1 MFPLTDSTLLKG
13 ISWQFLSSALTNL
26 LRFLLVFVVLRCYTQ
41 EQFGLW
47 GSITSIA
54 AVVVTGDFGLTSVLR
69 NIASMNISRGKEGD
83 DETKRYFYSTLIF
96 FSLLALILSAILL
109 FFGQYIPFESLF
121 KTQDQILRQQGH
133 TICSIV
139 LLLFFFTTPL
149 SIGGAL
155 FFSYGENKY
164 NAIIGFASGMLS
176 FIIVSIL
183 ALSKVSI
190 VYTSISY
197 FLCPLFINIVS
208 TLFFIQQRGWWHIDN
223 SLKQSYHDM
232 IILLPIGLKYLL
244 IGFTSSFLTNILT
257 IYSGALLGLKDAA
270 VVNVAQKIF
279 NFFTSIYQSVFNPIW
294 SRLSLL
300 YFQKNLQKCSR
311 LLHQSI
317 VVTIV
322 VAILVITITTLLST
336 VLVEFIAGVGFISSQ
351 ELFCMVGICL
361 FLKIIFDNISLL
373 LVATNQVNLIVW
385 GYSFFALISVFI
397 LPRVVRY
404 WSFTIMIWCIFGMW
418 LLLSV
423 VVYTYT
429 IHKMLHTN
437 GK

>member
-1 MFPLTDSTLLKG
+1 M
-13 ISWQFLSSALTNL
+13 
-26 LRFLLVFVVLRCYTQ
+26 
-41 EQFGLW
+41 
-47 GSITSIA
+47 
-54 AVVVTGDFGLTSVLR
+54 
-69 NIASMNISRGKEGD
+69 
-83 DETKRYFYSTLIF
+83 
-96 FSLLALILSAILL
+96 
-109 FFGQYIPFESLF
+109 
-121 KTQDQILRQQGH
+121 
-133 TICSIV
+133 
-139 LLLFFFTTPL
+139 
-149 SIGGAL
+149 
-155 FFSYGENKY
+155 
-164 NAIIGFASGMLS
+164 
-176 FIIVSIL
+176 
-183 ALSKVSI
+183 
-190 VYTSISY
+190 
-197 FLCPLFINIVS
+197 
-208 TLFFIQQRGWWHIDN
+208 
-223 SLKQSYHDM
+223 
-232 IILLPIGLKYLL
+232 
-244 IGFTSSFLTNILT
+244 
-257 IYSGALLGLKDAA
+257 
-270 VVNVAQKIF
+270 NVAQKIF

-300 YFQKNLQKCSR
+300 YFQKNLHKCSR

-336 VLVEFIAGVGFISSQ
+336 VLVEFIAGVDFISSQ